1 MFTEIEHFLGFFVAA
16 SAVGFMLWVLANF
29 TRELHPR
36 GKASLIYRR
45 RQRHLLHLHLH
56 LR

>member
-1 MFTEIEHFLGFFVAA
+1 MIQEIEHFLGFLVAG

-36 GKASLIYRR
+36 KSPLIERP

-56 LR
+56 LQ